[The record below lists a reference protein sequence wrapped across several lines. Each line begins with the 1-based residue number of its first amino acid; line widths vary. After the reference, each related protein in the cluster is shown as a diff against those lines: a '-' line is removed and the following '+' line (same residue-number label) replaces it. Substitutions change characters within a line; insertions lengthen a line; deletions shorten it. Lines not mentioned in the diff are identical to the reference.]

1 MNTTQRCLFRQEN
14 IFLYQAHRFVY
25 DEMASDSEMPPVA
38 SEELSNQHEAETTEG
53 EQQESVEG
61 IDQKGVDQLM
71 QAGDDPTALADA
83 LENLLKDAKTAM
95 AGKGESATEE
105 GYSQLITIL
114 DKLGVDQA
122 TKGNILTQYKNAYYS
137 DKEKLN
143 QEHEDDI
150 KKELKDQYEQ
160 SVETEY
166 NQKIDEVDKKIDTK
180 NQEIKSLDA
189 QITLAENQV
198 TRAEGDRES
207 AADEAVDLAEDFGLE
222 VDDYESLSSLSDAY
236 IMEKFENHAL
246 QNINADAGTTRTE
259 SSSFQENAKK
269 EAAEIAESRL
279 AKLKDKMAA
288 VQAAD
293 ESIAKAHAEVDRLG
307 ALKLTA
313 ERELTGLEKTKDD
326 FNNKKD
332 EALSQVEAGTY
343 VTKEGN
349 SINEAAKTR
358 AAKEFSEDEADA
370 FVSPIENAVK
380 EKARDIFNGMEKD
393 IQNEI
398 DNINDQIKQ
407 KADTY
412 NSKIEEART
421 NVSRIKEQIGIKG
434 VPFERAEGKLR
445 EIVTEK
451 LQDVDAL
458 ALAQL
463 PDESIDQTIARVT
476 GNYLKMYTNANAKY
490 QLALSERDNDPDLI
504 ALRNKRTALQSKKID
519 AVRAG
524 ERFE

>member
-1 MNTTQRCLFRQEN
+1 MNTTQKCLFRQEN
-14 IFLYQAHRFVY
+14 IFLYQVHRFVY
-25 DEMASDSEMPPVA
+25 DEMASSSEMPPVT
-38 SEELSNQHEAETTEG
+38 SEELSSQQAETTEG
-53 EQQESVEG
+53 KQQESVEG
-61 IDQKGVDQLM
+61 IDQQGVDQLA

-95 AGKGESATEE
+95 AEKGESATEE
-105 GYSQLITIL
+105 GYNQLTAIL

-122 TKGNILTQYKNAYYS
+122 TKDNILAQYKNTYS
-137 DKEKLN
+137 FDKESLN
-143 QEHEDDI
+143 QKHEDDI
-150 KKELKDQYEQ
+150 NKELKDQYKQ

-180 NQEIKSLDA
+180 TQEIKSLGA

-198 TRAEGDRES
+198 TRAEGDRER
-207 AADEAVDLAEDFGLE
+207 APDEAVDLANSFGLE
-222 VDDYESLSSLSDAY
+222 VGDYDSLSSLSDAY
-236 IMEKFENHAL
+236 IKEQFEKKAL
-246 QNINADAGTTRTE
+246 QNINADAGITRTE
-259 SSSFQENAKK
+259 STSFQENSKK

-279 AKLKDKMAA
+279 AKVKEKIAA
-288 VQAAD
+288 VQDAD
-293 ESIAKAHAEVDRLG
+293 ESITKANAEVVRLE
-307 ALKLTA
+307 ALTLTA
-313 ERELTGLEKTKDD
+313 ERELTDLKNTKKDLD
-326 FNNKKD
+326 NKKD
-332 EALSQVEAGTY
+332 EDISKVEAGTY
-343 VTKEGN
+343 ETKEGG

-358 AAKEFSEDEADA
+358 AAKEFSEDEAEA

-380 EKARDIFNGMEKD
+380 EKARDIFNGMEED

-398 DNINDQIKQ
+398 NRINDEIKE

-412 NSKIEEART
+412 NSKIEEAQK
-421 NVSRIKEQIGIKG
+421 NVTRIKEQIGIKG

-451 LQDVDAL
+451 LQDLDAL

-476 GNYLKMYTNANAKY
+476 GNYFRMYTNANARY
-490 QLALSERDNDPDLI
+490 QLALSARDNDSVLI
-504 ALRNKRTALQSKKID
+504 ELRNKRTALLSKKID